1 MILGMEGAIV
11 GGERYLEQITTM
23 VLNHGNVSSDH
34 SGSVTEISTYRSQ
47 KILLDH
53 LQKVL
58 LEQNTETYSFFF
70 RNVTLLEVPKANES
84 INQDHLCCYPR
95 LQRRHL

>member
-34 SGSVTEISTYRSQ
+34 SGSVTEISTDRSQ
-47 KILLDH
+47 KILLDQ
-53 LQKVL
+53 LQKIL
-58 LEQNTETYSFFF
+58 LEQLQKKNIFF
-70 RNVTLLEVPKANES
+70 LSEM
-84 INQDHLCCYPR
+84 LCC
-95 LQRRHL
+95 

>member
-34 SGSVTEISTYRSQ
+34 SGSVTEISTDRSQ
-47 KILLDH
+47 KILLDQ
-53 LQKVL
+53 LQKIL
-58 LEQNTETYSFFF
+58 LEQLQKKTYSFFQ
-70 RNVTLLEVPKANES
+70 K
-84 INQDHLCCYPR
+84 CYAAR
-95 LQRRHL
+95 GIED

>member
-34 SGSVTEISTYRSQ
+34 SGSVTEISTDRSQ

-58 LEQNTETYSFFF
+58 LEQNTETYSFFQ
-70 RNVTLLEVPKANES
+70 K
-84 INQDHLCCYPR
+84 CYAAR
-95 LQRRHL
+95 GTEG

>member
-34 SGSVTEISTYRSQ
+34 SGSVTEISTDRSQ
-47 KILLDH
+47 KILLDQI
-53 LQKVL
+53 QKVL
-58 LEQNTETYSFFF
+58 LEQLQKIQSF
-70 RNVTLLEVPKANES
+70 LK
-84 INQDHLCCYPR
+84 CYVVR
-95 LQRRHL
+95 SYVLNIVHVQCIFMFSAVFV